1 MKGLT
6 PRIHAPF
13 SVSPAFF
20 LILLIAWCLSTHTRI
35 VNATSLTYSVAAH
48 EKACFYAHADKAGE
62 KIAFYFAVR
71 LKRINRAACKLCERE
86 VGTRIE
92 PLN

>member
-1 MKGLT
+1 MKGLI

-20 LILLIAWCLSTHTRI
+20 LILLITWCLSTLPRI
-35 VNATSLTYSVAAH
+35 VNATSLTYSIAAH
-48 EKACFYAHADKAGE
+48 EKACFYAHVDKVGE
-62 KIAFYFAVR
+62 KIAFYFAVCS
-71 LKRINRAACKLCERE
+71 KRTNRAACKLCGRE

-92 PLN
+92 PLK